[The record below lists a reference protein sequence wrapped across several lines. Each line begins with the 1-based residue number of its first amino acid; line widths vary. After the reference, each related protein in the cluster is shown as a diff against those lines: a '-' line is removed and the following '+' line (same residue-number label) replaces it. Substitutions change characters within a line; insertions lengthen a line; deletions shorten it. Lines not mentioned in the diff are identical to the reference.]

1 MEDISV
7 LQKSGIITGKTVRGN
22 FNWPGPTP
30 VRNISNPVIDNL
42 IAEGGENFFNYLDW
56 HGLANEPNML
66 VLSSKL
72 HYYYSYEDFKGVTT
86 LINLKRLNMIKP
98 LDDFLKNIY
107 NILPP
112 KTNFIGCFSDWKTQ
126 SGVGIASR
134 LYRKFINFLDSRVDI
149 DLDKKDILR
158 LFKSHGFKI
167 VDMTDI
173 NGLTYFRTL
182 SN

>member
-7 LQKSGIITGKTVRGN
+7 LQKSDIITDKKVGGS
-22 FNWPGPTP
+22 FNRPDPTP
-30 VRNISNPVIDNL
+30 VSNIFNPVIENL

-86 LINLKRLNMIKP
+86 LINLKRLNLIKP
-98 LDDFLKNIY
+98 LDGFLKNIY

-112 KTNFIGCFSDWKTQ
+112 KTNFIGCFSDRKTQ
-126 SGVGIASR
+126 SGIGIASR
-134 LYRKFINFLDSRVDI
+134 LYRKFINFLDSRTDI

-167 VDMTDI
+167 IDMTEI

-182 SN
+182 NN